1 MLPAHPNHRSDA
13 DIYAHRDSG
22 DPGCCHHRTAACSND
37 SARRN
42 GTSNCDN
49 SRSMIAAPPAWAL
62 ALTFWLHL
70 LATVTWVGSLSAIS
84 FLILPAMQRSLNPET
99 QLVFIEAMQ
108 KRLEPIAW
116 FSMSL
121 LVLTGL
127 LQMSVNPH
135 YDGFI
140 SVSTQWSLAI
150 LIKHL
155 LGIVMVVVSAIQT
168 WEVIPAIRRAILKS
182 KKTANAEEL
191 NALRGR
197 EVLLL
202 RMNFGLSIL
211 ILLATAFARAS

>member
-1 MLPAHPNHRSDA
+1 M
-13 DIYAHRDSG
+13 I
-22 DPGCCHHRTAACSND
+22 SN
-37 SARRN
+37 
-42 GTSNCDN
+42 
-49 SRSMIAAPPAWAL
+49 PPAWAL

-70 LATVTWVGSLSAIS
+70 LATVTWVGSLAGVS
-84 FLILPAMQRSLNPET
+84 FLVLPAMQRSLNSES

-116 FSMSL
+116 FSVSL

-127 LQMSVNPH
+127 FQMSVNPH
-135 YDGFI
+135 YNGFLSI
-140 SVSTQWSLAI
+140 STQWSLAI

-155 LGIVMVVVSAIQT
+155 LVVVMVVVSAVQT

-182 KKTANAEEL
+182 KKSGEIEGL
-191 NALRGR
+191 ESLRRR

-202 RMNFGLSIL
+202 RMNFGLSVL

>member
-1 MLPAHPNHRSDA
+1 
-13 DIYAHRDSG
+13 
-22 DPGCCHHRTAACSND
+22 
-37 SARRN
+37 
-42 GTSNCDN
+42 
-49 SRSMIAAPPAWAL
+49 MISSPPAWAL
-62 ALTFWLHL
+62 ALTYWLHL
-70 LATVTWVGSLSAIS
+70 LATVSWVGSLAGVS
-84 FLILPAMQRSLNPET
+84 FLVLPAMKRALDPET

-127 LQMSVNPH
+127 FQMSVNPH

-140 SVSTQWSLAI
+140 SVSTQWSVAI
-150 LIKHL
+150 LTKHL

-168 WEVIPAIRRAILKS
+168 WEVIPAIRRAIVKS
-182 KKTANAEEL
+182 KKTKNAEEL
-191 NALRGR
+191 DALRRR
-197 EVLLL
+197 EIRLL